1 MWVLTTKRFSVLLCS
16 NMKRLGM
23 ISLSTGLPPTDEE
36 VLLSRKQVAKRWEVC
51 TETVK
56 RRERSGLL
64 PPVRFNQRLTRYRLR
79 DVIALERE
87 ATK

>member
-1 MWVLTTKRFSVLLCS
+1 
-16 NMKRLGM
+16 MKRLGFLKHSAG
-23 ISLSTGLPPTDEE
+23 ILLADEE

>member
-1 MWVLTTKRFSVLLCS
+1 
-16 NMKRLGM
+16 MKRLGM
-23 ISLSTGLPPTDEE
+23 IKHSSGVPHADED

-64 PPVRFNQRLTRYRLR
+64 PAVRFNQRLTRYRLS
-79 DVIALERE
+79 DVLALERE

>member
-1 MWVLTTKRFSVLLCS
+1 
-16 NMKRLGM
+16 MKRLGR
-23 ISLSTGLPPTDEE
+23 IKHFSGPLHADEE

-79 DVIALERE
+79 DVLALEQE